1 MCVFCGQ
8 PGQLQITIPA
18 ADMSGKWKYDLFSL
32 VISILIKLCG
42 HGDWSQLTTS
52 KSAVSAVLVMPDN

>member
-42 HGDWSQLTTS
+42 HGD
-52 KSAVSAVLVMPDN
+52 

>member
-1 MCVFCGQ
+1 MHMQWEYVNHRIITALMCVFCGQ

-42 HGDWSQLTTS
+42 HGD
-52 KSAVSAVLVMPDN
+52 